1 MNDLDGTNRVRG
13 LQQFRLA
20 RRKARLNRL
29 MSRLTGRPDELLVFD
44 EVRQALDLAHPMK
57 EELKDIPLDRI
68 VGTVN
73 RYHDFNRQ
81 FNPIQD
87 SDEDRWARVKEM
99 MEVKGLDPIEVYQVD
114 DIYFV
119 LDGNHR
125 VSVSRQFG
133 SETIQAY
140 VKEFRTAID
149 LEPEDN
155 IQDVVLKA
163 EWNELMA
170 DTQLYWVRPRVDIR
184 VTVPGRYNEIREHI
198 AVHRYDMGQEQS
210 REIPIE
216 EASASWVDNVYL
228 PAVEA
233 IRELKL
239 LDDFPGR
246 TETDLYLWLKRHQHE
261 LQSDWKRE
269 VHLFDAAADL
279 TTRFGKNF
287 WGRLWGRIFKQGGG

>member
-140 VKEFRTAID
+140 VKEFRTEID

-170 DTQLYWVRPRVDIR
+170 DTQLYW
-184 VTVPGRYNEIREHI
+184 
-198 AVHRYDMGQEQS
+198 
-210 REIPIE
+210 
-216 EASASWVDNVYL
+216 
-228 PAVEA
+228 
-233 IRELKL
+233 
-239 LDDFPGR
+239 
-246 TETDLYLWLKRHQHE
+246 
-261 LQSDWKRE
+261 
-269 VHLFDAAADL
+269 
-279 TTRFGKNF
+279 
-287 WGRLWGRIFKQGGG
+287 